1 MERNRLFMGVLAAGW
16 LLVACGDDAS
26 GPGPTTTATANDPTG
41 DFFGAGATQL
51 DLTGMTI
58 TRDTG
63 GITVVLN
70 FTAAVFSP
78 VSGNANAV
86 FGQVD
91 FDVDQDTGTGLS
103 SFVDAFRPDTG
114 STRLGVDFALDLFT
128 YNADSTV
135 DILDTLGAIRG
146 QVRPV
151 FNGSQISIRI
161 PRSRFGG
168 DDAFVNAA
176 AIIGT
181 SGEPTDIVPNNGHL
195 VVGGTA
201 PVAPNRPASAL
212 RGSSRTWRIT
222 WASPKR

>member
-1 MERNRLFMGVLAAGW
+1 MGVLAAGW
-16 LLVACGDDAS
+16 LLVACGGDSS
-26 GPGPTTTATANDPTG
+26 GPGGTTTATANDPTG

-51 DLTGMTI
+51 DMTGMTI

-63 GITVVLN
+63 GIDVVLN
-70 FTAAVFSP
+70 FTATVFSP

-91 FDVDQDTGTGLS
+91 FDVDQDTSTGLD
-103 SFVDAFRPDTG
+103 SFVDANRPPGGG
-114 STRLGVDFALDLFT
+114 STAMGVDYAVDLFF

-135 DILDTLGAIRG
+135 DIFDTLGVIRG

-151 FNGSQISIRI
+151 FSGSRISIRI
-161 PRSRFGG
+161 RRSLFGG

-181 SGEPTDIVPNNGHL
+181 AAEPTDLVPNNGHL
-195 VVGGTA
+195 RVGGTG
-201 PVAPNRPASAL
+201 PVAPYRPTAAL
-212 RGSSRTWRIT
+212 RRTTRTWRST
-222 WASPKR
+222 WATPKP